1 MKTVKAFGPQDLRVV
16 ERADPEPGPDE
27 VLVETRACG
36 ICGSD
41 KWFWHVETPSDY
53 VAGHEAA
60 GVIVRTG
67 AGVTGFKPG
76 DRVAVN
82 NVKGCGECDQ
92 CRAGRFVR
100 CGGAPLVHM
109 GFGFAE
115 RMAVPACNCLPLD
128 PAISFEQGALLFDN
142 WGTPYSALK
151 RTHLGAGDSVLVT
164 GCGPIGLATVALCK
178 AKGAIAAAVDPIA
191 ARREAALRLG
201 ASIAVSPDEAAAGR
215 LRAFSGDSGFGY
227 GVDCSGKA
235 ASYDL
240 IFEHIAIGGTIV
252 TIGEGAKFAFDS
264 SRLIHKHLTL
274 VGSLYSTMEDG
285 AELQRMAVAGE
296 LDPLAFVTHRFRLAD
311 LPSEFGKVMGGD
323 DTLLKA
329 VVLNEAPFENEPG
342 RM

>member
-16 ERADPEPGPDE
+16 DRADPELGTED

-67 AGVTGFKPG
+67 AGVTDFKPG

-82 NVKGCGECDQ
+82 NVKGCGECES

-100 CGGAPLVHM
+100 CGSAPLVHM

-115 RMAVPACNCLPLD
+115 RMAVPARNCLPLD
-128 PAISFEQGALLFDN
+128 PAIDFEQGALLFDN
-142 WGTPYSALK
+142 WGTPYAALK
-151 RTHLGAGDSVLVT
+151 RTRLGAGDSVLVT

-178 AKGAIAAAVDPIA
+178 ARGAVVAAVDPIA

-201 ASIAVSPDEAAAGR
+201 ASIAFSPDEAAAGR
-215 LRAFSGDSGFGY
+215 LREVAGDSGFGY
-227 GVDCSGKA
+227 GIDCSGKA

-240 IFEHIAIGGTIV
+240 IFEHIAIGGHDRHDRRRREV
-252 TIGEGAKFAFDS
+252 PVRLEPSHPQASHARRVAVFFDGRRRRAAADGGRGRAGPARVRDAPIP
-264 SRLIHKHLTL
+264 SRGPAVRIRQ
-274 VGSLYSTMEDG
+274 GDG
-285 AELQRMAVAGE
+285 RRRDAA
-296 LDPLAFVTHRFRLAD
+296 
-311 LPSEFGKVMGGD
+311 
-323 DTLLKA
+323 
-329 VVLNEAPFENEPG
+329 
-342 RM
+342 

>member
-16 ERADPEPGPDE
+16 DGVEPEPGPGE

-41 KWFWHVETPSDY
+41 KWFWHVEAPSDY

-60 GVIVRTG
+60 GVIVKAG
-67 AGVTGFKPG
+67 AGVTDLKPG

-82 NVKGCGECDQ
+82 NVKGCGECEE

-115 RMAVPACNCLPLD
+115 RMAVPARNCLPLD

-142 WGTPYSALK
+142 WGTPYAALK
-151 RTHLGAGDSVLVT
+151 RTRLGAGDSVLVT
-164 GCGPIGLATVALCK
+164 GCGPIGLAAVALCK
-178 AKGAIAAAVDPIA
+178 AKGAAVAAVDPIA
-191 ARREAALRLG
+191 TRREAALRLG
-201 ASIAVSPDEAAAGR
+201 ASIAVSPDEAAAWR
-215 LRAFSGDSGFGY
+215 LRAFSGESGFGY
-227 GVDCSGKA
+227 GVDCSGKT
-235 ASYDL
+235 ASYEL
-240 IFEHIAIGGTIV
+240 IFELIAIGGTVV
-252 TIGEGAKFAFDS
+252 TIGEGAKFALDS

-274 VGSLYSTMEDG
+274 LGSLYSSMEDG

-323 DTLLKA
+323 GALLKA
-329 VVLNEAPFENEPG
+329 VVLNDEPFENEPG